1 MLGFGWCRRKHDGLA
16 MALVSGFAAGNIK
29 SQRDLKELLRDG
41 QLRKIRSSDDNST
54 TVSFVNTPF
63 EYVMN
68 GISYQ

>member
-1 MLGFGWCRRKHDGLA
+1 